1 MIIGI
6 ILAAGTSSRFKS
18 DTPKQLYSINNKII
32 IEYSIDNM
40 INLVDRII
48 IVKNKNIILPFSNT
62 SKMVILE
69 NNINHRKDSLNIAIK
84 YIKDN
89 FINTQKVII
98 HDAARPYVT
107 QLYFEK
113 LLQNT
118 GKYTQYIL
126 QLTNGL
132 YNIETNSPVNRD
144 AYIEL
149 CTPICIS
156 FDILKIQETDEII
169 NSIDIKPDF
178 IYGHYNILKKIT
190 TIEDV

>member
-18 DTPKQLYSINNKII
+18 DTAKQLYSINNKPI

-40 INLVDRII
+40 IHLVDKII
-48 IVKNKNIILPFSNT
+48 IVINKNITLPFT
-62 SKMVILE
+62 KQSKMVILE

-118 GKYTQYIL
+118 SKYTQYVL

-132 YNIETNSPVNRD
+132 YNIYTNSPVNRD
-144 AYIEL
+144 SYIEL

-169 NSIDIKPDF
+169 DSINIKPDF

-190 TIEDV
+190 IIEDI

>member
-18 DTPKQLYSINNKII
+18 DTPKQLYSINNKPI
-32 IEYSIDNM
+32 IEYSIDTM
-40 INLVDRII
+40 INLVDILI
-48 IVKNKNIILPFSNT
+48 IVINKNIILPFSNT
-62 SKMVILE
+62 SKIVVLE
-69 NNINHRKDSLNIAIK
+69 NNMNQRKASLNIAIK
-84 YIKDN
+84 YIQDT
-89 FINTQKVII
+89 FQNTEKVLI
-98 HDAARPYVT
+98 HDSARPYIT
-107 QLYFEK
+107 QSYFEE
-113 LLQNT
+113 LLKST
-118 GKYTQYIL
+118 SKYTQYVIK
-126 QLTNGL
+126 LTNGL

-144 AYIEL
+144 SYIEL

-169 NSIDIKPDF
+169 DSIDRKPDF

>member
-18 DTPKQLYSINNKII
+18 DTPKQLYSINNKPI
-32 IEYSIDNM
+32 IEYSIDTM
-40 INLVDRII
+40 INLVDILI
-48 IVKNKNIILPFSNT
+48 IVINKNIILPFLNT
-62 SKMVILE
+62 SKIVVLE
-69 NNINHRKDSLNIAIK
+69 NNMNQRKASLNIAIK
-84 YIKDN
+84 YIQDT
-89 FINTQKVII
+89 FQNTEKVLI
-98 HDAARPYVT
+98 HDSARPYIT
-107 QLYFEK
+107 QSYFEE
-113 LLQNT
+113 LLKST
-118 GKYTQYIL
+118 SKYTQYVIK
-126 QLTNGL
+126 LTNGL

-144 AYIEL
+144 SYIEL

-169 NSIDIKPDF
+169 DSIDRKPDF